1 MYRPP
6 NMPVSIRIIKCLL
19 LGIVIHF
26 AESMHFQRH
35 TCYLIHHILF
45 SVNRCHENTC
55 YACSSQEWCSP
66 WSPMRRFMPKLMA
79 SVLTISFLPSAFGA
93 ISSTTFLGIE
103 ISTWTNCLLNKL
115 EVWIVDPS
123 IFFSAHVDFPDV
135 IFSWSSE
142 AEENKF
148 TKTPPDAE
156 QPRSFVQRL
165 GKQPWDS
172 MGSTRRAEDFQ
183 GSLNHPYGKDQTM
196 QTYGDFEGFA
206 LNSAL
211 FGLVIEWPSTFRWLC
226 WGLS

>member
-1 MYRPP
+1 
-6 NMPVSIRIIKCLL
+6 MPVSSRIIKCLL

-103 ISTWTNCLLNKL
+103 ISTWTNCLINKL
-115 EVWIVDPS
+115 EVCFFPQCWTFQYV
-123 IFFSAHVDFPDV
+123 FSAHVDFPDV

-165 GKQPWDS
+165 GTTT
-172 MGSTRRAEDFQ
+172 MGFNGVDPTGWRLSGIIKSPIWE
-183 GSLNHPYGKDQTM
+183 GSNNANVWWFWRICP
-196 QTYGDFEGFA
+196 
-206 LNSAL
+206 
-211 FGLVIEWPSTFRWLC
+211 
-226 WGLS
+226 